1 MIAALAAAIVS
12 AQGGTNSPQVQS
24 VEPPGWWAGHS
35 HNPVRLLVT
44 GQNLSGTLPTAPA
57 GFTISNVTASA
68 DGRYL
73 FADLSIP
80 AQAAPETVTLRFGAE
95 GQLVEHGFKIYEPLS
110 RAKNFQGFTPDD
122 VIYLAMIDR
131 FSNGDLDND
140 DPAPSRGLHDRTKPR
155 FYHGGDLQGVIDRL
169 DYLRELGVTAI
180 WLTPWYDNHNRL
192 NHREKYTGS
201 NQLSAHGQ
209 PITDYHGYGA
219 VDFYST
225 EERFGDVAQ
234 LRKLVAQAHERGL
247 KVIQD
252 QVANHTG
259 PYHPWVTHPPRPTWF
274 NGTPEKHLE
283 NSWQTWTIAATN
295 PPLDKLR
302 STLDGWF
309 INILPDLN
317 QDDPE
322 TATYLIQNSLWWI
335 GITGLDAVR
344 QDTLPYVP
352 RTHWARWTAAL
363 KREHPQLT
371 VLGEMWDTD
380 PRLVSFFQGGRARFD
395 GVDSG
400 IEALFDFPL
409 HNAIREVFIQDRP
422 MSQLTRTLE
431 ADALYV
437 NPDRLVPFLG
447 LHDTTRFLH
456 ESGATP
462 ERMRLAFT
470 FLLTTRGTP
479 LIYYGDEIAMRGGR
493 DPDNRRDFPGGW
505 PQDARNAFDAS
516 GRTAEESAMYEHVK
530 RLLALRR
537 DLEPLRR
544 GATLNLSVRDKAF
557 AFARHTSND
566 AVLVALNLSSQ
577 PEVFDLSLAELATRN
592 SESMTDRL
600 GALGSV
606 RIADGRIQ
614 FTLAPQTSAVL
625 TTTSESRSTSLAHE
639 ASK

>member
-1 MIAALAAAIVS
+1 
-12 AQGGTNSPQVQS
+12 
-24 VEPPGWWAGHS
+24 
-35 HNPVRLLVT
+35 
-44 GQNLSGTLPTAPA
+44 
-57 GFTISNVTASA
+57 
-68 DGRYL
+68 
-73 FADLSIP
+73 
-80 AQAAPETVTLRFGAE
+80 
-95 GQLVEHGFKIYEPLS
+95 
-110 RAKNFQGFTPDD
+110 
-122 VIYLAMIDR
+122 
-131 FSNGDLDND
+131 
-140 DPAPSRGLHDRTKPR
+140 
-155 FYHGGDLQGVIDRL
+155 
-169 DYLRELGVTAI
+169 
-180 WLTPWYDNHNRL
+180 
-192 NHREKYTGS
+192 
-201 NQLSAHGQ
+201 
-209 PITDYHGYGA
+209 
-219 VDFYST
+219 
-225 EERFGDVAQ
+225 
-234 LRKLVAQAHERGL
+234 
-247 KVIQD
+247 
-252 QVANHTG
+252 
-259 PYHPWVTHPPRPTWF
+259 
-274 NGTPEKHLE
+274 
-283 NSWQTWTIAATN
+283 
-295 PPLDKLR
+295 
-302 STLDGWF
+302 
-309 INILPDLN
+309 
-317 QDDPE
+317 
-322 TATYLIQNSLWWI
+322 
-335 GITGLDAVR
+335 
-344 QDTLPYVP
+344 
-352 RTHWARWTAAL
+352 
-363 KREHPQLT
+363 
-371 VLGEMWDTD
+371 
-380 PRLVSFFQGGRARFD
+380 
-395 GVDSG
+395 
-400 IEALFDFPL
+400 
-409 HNAIREVFIQDRP
+409 
-422 MSQLTRTLE
+422 
-431 ADALYV
+431 
-437 NPDRLVPFLG
+437 VPFLG